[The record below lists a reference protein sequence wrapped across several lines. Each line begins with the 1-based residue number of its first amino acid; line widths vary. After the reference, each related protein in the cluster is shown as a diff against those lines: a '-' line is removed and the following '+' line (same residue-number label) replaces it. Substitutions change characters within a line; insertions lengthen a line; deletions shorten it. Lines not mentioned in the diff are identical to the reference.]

1 MLNKKEPEVFTYE
14 EAAAYIEEIP
24 KFTTKNKLEHTRKC
38 LDLLGS
44 PDKKHKI
51 IFKKIRKSGSGQENR
66 PRCRNQW
73 KRVCMCILTGH
84 TYGRGEENRV
94 LYIPSSCIC
103 K

>member
-1 MLNKKEPEVFTYE
+1 MMLNKKEPEVFTYE

-24 KFTTKNKLEHTRKC
+24 KFTKKHTLEHTKLFLKRLGNPAVDRK
-38 LDLLGS
+38 
-44 PDKKHKI
+44 I
-51 IFKKIRKSGSGQENR
+51 
-66 PRCRNQW
+66 
-73 KRVCMCILTGH
+73 VH

>member
-14 EAAAYIEEIP
+14 EAAAYIEEIRNLQ
-24 KFTTKNKLEHTRKC
+24 KTYA
-38 LDLLGS
+38 GA
-44 PDKKHKI
+44 HKI

>member
-1 MLNKKEPEVFTYE
+1 MLTKKEPETFTYE

-24 KFTTKNKLEHTRKC
+24 KFTKKHTLEHTKTFLKR
-38 LDLLGS
+38 LGN
-44 PDKKHKI
+44 PAAD
-51 IFKKIRKSGSGQENR
+51 R
-66 PRCRNQW
+66 

>member
-24 KFTTKNKLEHTRKC
+24 KFT
-38 LDLLGS
+38 
-44 PDKKHKI
+44 KKTYAGAHKI

>member
-24 KFTTKNKLEHTRKC
+24 KFTKKHTLEHTKLFLKR
-38 LDLLGS
+38 LG
-44 PDKKHKI
+44 
-51 IFKKIRKSGSGQENR
+51 